1 MFYLIIGVLILLY
14 YIFAVP
20 DSIKGTFNVLT
31 AIFLLVV
38 LLILLVL
45 GIFRIFQL
53 PTEFFIGAAMLA
65 LGWYAY
71 RDLNRMPARKKK
83 S

>member
-20 DSIKGTFNVLT
+20 DSIKGTVNVLIS
-31 AIFLLVV
+31 IFLLVV

-45 GIFRIFQL
+45 GVFRIFQL
-53 PTEFFIGAAMLA
+53 PTEYFIGAGMLV
-65 LGWYAY
+65 LGWFAY
-71 RDLNRMPARKKK
+71 KDVNSMPTRKKK
-83 S
+83 N